1 MLHDGQVFL
10 QYDSGVND
18 KNRFLIFASNQGLDD
33 LLVLNKQWACDGTFK
48 YCLSI
53 FYQLYIIHVRV
64 REIYIPRL
72 FALLPNKA
80 QHTYNLLFEKLLE
93 LRPALAPDTVMLCFF
108 EKLLRT
114 QFKIY
119 FLRYLF
125 QAACSA
131 SARVYTAK

>member
-33 LLVLNKQWACDGTFK
+33 LVLNKRWACDGTFK
-48 YCLSI
+48 CCPSI
-53 FYQLYIIHVRV
+53 FYQLYIVRV

-80 QHTYNLLFEKLLE
+80 QHTYNLVFEKLLE
-93 LRPALAPDTVMLCFF
+93 LHPALAPDSMMMDF
-108 EKLLRT
+108 EMDIRT
-114 QFKIY
+114 QLKIY

-125 QAACSA
+125 QAAYSTSA
-131 SARVYTAK
+131 KVYTAK